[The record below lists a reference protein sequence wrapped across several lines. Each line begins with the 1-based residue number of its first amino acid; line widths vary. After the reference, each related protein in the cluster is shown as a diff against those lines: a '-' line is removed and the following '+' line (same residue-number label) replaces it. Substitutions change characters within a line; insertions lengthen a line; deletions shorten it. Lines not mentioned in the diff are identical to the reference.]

1 VGLDVKSV
9 LKAPIQPHMA
19 QHRPAPALHAV
30 LELMLFLTAGLH
42 VFSAIPALMPIR
54 QVGIYFVRRV
64 PKGPIPQW
72 MEEANA
78 LNAPP
83 GPTHFSKGKRHASA
97 ATRVPTLPQ

>member
-1 VGLDVKSV
+1 VGLDVESV

-19 QHRPAPALHAV
+19 QHRPAPARHAV
-30 LELMLFLTAGLH
+30 LELMLFTPQCLH
-42 VFSAIPALMPIR
+42 VFSVLLALMPTR
-54 QVGIYFVRRV
+54 QALKFVCRV

-83 GPTHFSKGKRHASA
+83 GPTHFSKDKPHASPV
-97 ATRVPTLPQ
+97 TRVPTLPQ